1 VAGRRRGSLGSR
13 WWGSAGSPLRQ
24 PAPGAKG
31 SGGNKGGAKGGRVVK
46 GGKGLG
52 PRLHIR
58 SSQPYLDKDR
68 CAWQASV
75 DVHSAAWFCLPGAV
89 VL

>member
-1 VAGRRRGSLGSR
+1 
-13 WWGSAGSPLRQ
+13 
-24 PAPGAKG
+24 
-31 SGGNKGGAKGGRVVK
+31 VVK